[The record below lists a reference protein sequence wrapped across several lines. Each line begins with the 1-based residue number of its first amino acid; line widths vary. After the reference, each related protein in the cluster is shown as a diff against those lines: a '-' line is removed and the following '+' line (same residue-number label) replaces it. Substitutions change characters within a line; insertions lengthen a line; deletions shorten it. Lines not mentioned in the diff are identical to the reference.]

1 MAIDNTEVI
10 DGIAYEE
17 EKLILQLYDHW
28 EFTDEI
34 EVTGFKNKDNSIAV
48 ILFNKNDYN
57 KEYNLCISDKVIH
70 DNLDKHA
77 IVSYLIEF

>member
-1 MAIDNTEVI
+1 MKKAIDNTEVI

-34 EVTGFKNKDNSIAV
+34 EKDHMF
-48 ILFNKNDYN
+48 L
-57 KEYNLCISDKVIH
+57 LQ
-70 DNLDKHA
+70 DNLNQIIKNSFPNVALLLH
-77 IVSYLIEF
+77 IFCYNY

>member
-34 EVTGFKNKDNSIAV
+34 EKDHKTLPVLKIRKPITLSM
-48 ILFNKNDYN
+48 
-57 KEYNLCISDKVIH
+57 
-70 DNLDKHA
+70 
-77 IVSYLIEF
+77 

>member
-28 EFTDEI
+28 ELQMKLKRIICFCFRT
-34 EVTGFKNKDNSIAV
+34 N
-48 ILFNKNDYN
+48 
-57 KEYNLCISDKVIH
+57 
-70 DNLDKHA
+70 
-77 IVSYLIEF
+77 

>member
-17 EKLILQLYDHW
+17 EKLILQLYNHW

-34 EVTGFKNKDNSIAV
+34 EKDHMFLLQDKLNSYIWYV
-48 ILFNKNDYN
+48 LGGLLF
-57 KEYNLCISDKVIH
+57 
-70 DNLDKHA
+70 
-77 IVSYLIEF
+77 